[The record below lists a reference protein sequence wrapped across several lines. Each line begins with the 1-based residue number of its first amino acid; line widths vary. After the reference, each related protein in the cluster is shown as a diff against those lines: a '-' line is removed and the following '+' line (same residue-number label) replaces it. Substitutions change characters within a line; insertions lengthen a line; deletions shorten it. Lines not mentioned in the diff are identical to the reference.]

1 MPILDAAPVDLRARS
16 VSERFVELADTLNE
30 YLQSFREF
38 GIRSNRAV
46 AQYLCVDSAELSRL
60 KNARVGDINLQRGY
74 EILQKCEE
82 LQKRL
87 TTFGGPLKC
96 KDVHSVGFSISA
108 LPSVCVRE
116 QTHAIALQQQSDAV
130 LLTID
135 DESQRRELDMLMGDV
150 FRSVINP
157 KRNPYGP
164 MSIMYVLKSVYA
176 SPASTREQLLTS
188 LRIVGLGRQACRQEH
203 FHSQFDPEVRV
214 RTLAAVLNNGGAIA
228 LRICRVWPERA
239 SRMLR
244 LAKFLHQEALNTF
257 YFPSTI
263 RGALTCAND
272 LEDGAWAAEL
282 IQSLLEHE
290 GWDASTWP
298 RGIRADVDDPS
309 EWKYLKTH
317 RCWKLMEGALSRTR
331 R

>member
-1 MPILDAAPVDLRARS
+1 MPILDSGLSDLRNRS
-16 VSERFVELADTLNE
+16 VTERFGELADKLNE
-30 YLQSFREF
+30 YLHAFRSF

-82 LQKRL
+82 LQRRL
-87 TTFGGPLKC
+87 TLFGGPLKC
-96 KDVHSVGFSISA
+96 KDVHSVGFNISA
-108 LPSVCVRE
+108 LPAVSTRE

-150 FRSVINP
+150 FRSVVNP

-176 SPASTREQLLTS
+176 CPASTRKQLLVS
-188 LRIVGLGRQACRQEH
+188 LHIVGMGRRACRVGV
-203 FHSQFDPEVRV
+203 FHPQFDEELRL
-214 RTLAAVLNNGGAIA
+214 RTLAAVMNNGGAIA
-228 LRICRVWPERA
+228 LRVARVCPDRTA
-239 SRMLR
+239 RMLR
-244 LAKFLHQEALNTF
+244 LARFLHREALSSF

-272 LEDGAWAAEL
+272 LEDAEWAADL
-282 IQSLLEHE
+282 IQLLLERE
-290 GWDASTWP
+290 GWDAAAWP
-298 RGIRADVDDPS
+298 RGIRSDIEDPS
-309 EWKYLKTH
+309 EWKFIKQH
-317 RCWKLMEGALSRTR
+317 RCWKLMEGALSRAQR
-331 R
+331 